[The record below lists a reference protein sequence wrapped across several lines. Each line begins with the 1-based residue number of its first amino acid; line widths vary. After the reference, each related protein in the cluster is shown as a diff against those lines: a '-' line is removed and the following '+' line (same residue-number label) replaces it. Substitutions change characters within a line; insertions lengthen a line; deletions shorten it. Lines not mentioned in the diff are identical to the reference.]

1 MCPCLG
7 GDVQSFPRW
16 QVPHR
21 GVCFVTLLFLEA
33 ATLPDVS
40 RKAKNSCGHIS
51 NPQARCTACVLNCR
65 FQVHT
70 GLDILVSS
78 VEAMIFQTE
87 GCLATGELSL
97 PLAFQVPP
105 VQEGREESLFLSALE
120 PWDSPQLLE
129 DTIPT
134 GSFCQS
140 PGWLVSLRVTCSVY
154 SSFTASV
161 IVLYCDVGNI
171 WTQILSS
178 TL

>member
-1 MCPCLG
+1 MHTDVYLPEAGLG
-7 GDVQSFPRW
+7 A
-16 QVPHR
+16 
-21 GVCFVTLLFLEA
+21 L
-33 ATLPDVS
+33 
-40 RKAKNSCGHIS
+40 
-51 NPQARCTACVLNCR
+51 
-65 FQVHT
+65 
-70 GLDILVSS
+70 
-78 VEAMIFQTE
+78 IFQTE

-105 VQEGREESLFLSALE
+105 VQEGREESLFLSTLE